1 MNDAQDVSFDLSGG
15 VGHSLKYFNIDGTE
29 AVHVDVWVEA
39 LADKMVWQDFLRNTQ
54 DFKFN
59 LKGPD
64 EVKAKDGKRSTGC
77 DRLFALEKQGVITV
91 GQDCIFCLDS
101 DDSFIKSFVPGYTS
115 KKFPRDHVY
124 VTNIYAVDNAFLHL
138 EHVDL
143 SLRGNICQGDHN
155 IKVMPSQFICDIS
168 NIIYEAYVAL
178 NYIEGLGRARE
189 FSIRRKNVHEALDKL
204 VGIAFDNYSKCSV
217 FKDFERE
224 VSAILVTANSAI
236 NAIGR
241 EGFDNYKKDL
251 ADNGITAANI
261 YLFVRGH
268 NIFDVVA
275 ALFDNVSDA
284 YKELE
289 IERLKSS
296 YADSVDQVRH
306 VEEIWLKFSVFVRTK
321 FTMGRVPVPYLQQ
334 TLDRLSADYSI

>member
-59 LKGPD
+59 LRGPD
-64 EVKAKDGKRSTGC
+64 EVTAADGKRSTGC
-77 DRLFALEKQGVITV
+77 DRLFALENQGVIKV
-91 GQDCIFCLDS
+91 GKDCIFCLDS

-115 KKFPRDHVY
+115 KKLPRDHVY
-124 VTNIYAVDNAFLHL
+124 VTNIYAVDNAFLYL

-155 IKVMPSQFICDIS
+155 VKVMPSQFILDVS
-168 NIIYEAYVAL
+168 SIIYEAYVAL

-189 FSIRRKNVHEALDKL
+189 FSVKRKIVHESLDKL
-204 VGIAFDNYSKCSV
+204 VSIAFDDYKNCSV
-217 FKDFERE
+217 FKDFESE
-224 VSAILVTANSAI
+224 ISSIFVTANSAI
-236 NAIGR
+236 DAIGR
-241 EGFDNYKKDL
+241 EGFESYKQTL
-251 ADNGITAANI
+251 ANIGITETNV

-275 ALFDNVSDA
+275 ALFDNVSDE
-284 YKELE
+284 YKQLE
-289 IERLKSS
+289 IDRLESA
-296 YADSVDQVRH
+296 YADSSDQVAH
-306 VEEIWLKFSVFVRTK
+306 VEYIWQKFSVFVKTK
-321 FTMGRVPVPYLQQ
+321 FMMGRVSVPYLQQ
-334 TLDRLSADYSI
+334 TLDRLSADYSF